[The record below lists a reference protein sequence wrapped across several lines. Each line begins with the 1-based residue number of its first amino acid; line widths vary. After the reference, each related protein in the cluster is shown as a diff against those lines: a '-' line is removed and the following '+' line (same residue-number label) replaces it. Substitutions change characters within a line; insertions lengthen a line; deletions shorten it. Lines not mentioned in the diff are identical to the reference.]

1 MFARLKLPLIR
12 IVVFISFSVLFLYI
26 LSCDN
31 GSSHSAENETF
42 SISYNANGAES
53 GGVPAKQKGDIQS
66 AQSIQANV
74 GNLAKNGYVF
84 DGWNTIADGS
94 GTNYSPGTVYMGS
107 KNLTLYAKWV
117 ALFNYQVINP
127 GSPASS
133 LNGIQRIPAT
143 SYASITGLTERGS
156 QLSDINIPE
165 QIDGYMIASIGDNAF
180 KNCSAVSNIT
190 IPVTVTS
197 IGDSAFAG
205 CSAIT
210 DITIPASV
218 TSIGNEAFSN
228 CASLTNLVML
238 STTPPTMGDDVLADT
253 AATISVPVAGVTA
266 YNEADGWNTYSSNI
280 AGYSTE
286 VLTVTFDP
294 QGGTF
299 AATEATVKV
308 VPPAVTVGQLPSDPV
323 FKGYKFGGWNTQA
336 DGQGIEFTASTAV
349 PNNMTV
355 YAKWISHRYTVTFD
369 DQEATTP
376 VGEISVIVESPDTTL
391 KILPS
396 EPAKTG
402 SYFSGW
408 FTQKNGEGSSFNE
421 KTEVIG
427 DITVYAYW
435 TAAPV
440 YTIIFDSQ
448 GAETDASPG
457 RISVE
462 NPATTVVSLPIPPIK
477 TGHDFGGWFT
487 ETNGGGT
494 EFLTDTAVT
503 ENLTVYAKWTPSTYA
518 ITYKDHGDTAFTG
531 IHGNNYPKTHIYG
544 TDTTLVNPT
553 KDNHEFLGWYTTS
566 DCSGDAVTSLGAT
579 VVTQNITLYAM
590 WAERSDFFTYT
601 INNSKVTITGLT
613 DKGKELSVL
622 EIPQM
627 ISGCP
632 VAEIGE
638 KAFLNCTNFTGTLTI
653 PNGITRI
660 GNRAFE
666 GCTGFTGALSIPAS
680 VESIGNGAFF
690 DCEGFTSLTL
700 HEGLKEIGSCF
711 NLTYNS
717 SRSIFD
723 EYGNYKS
730 ETFTKGVFSRCTGLT
745 GVLSIPSSVTTI
757 GDSAFRC
764 CSFTGNLIIP
774 SGVKN
779 IGNCAFERCGGF
791 TGNLSIPSSVTRIGY
806 EAFRYCNGLTGSLT
820 IGSGITSIE
829 EEVFKC
835 CGFTGTLTIPN
846 SVTRIGNRAFLE
858 CSGFTGTLVIP
869 SSVQTIELEAFAAC
883 EGFSGTLTIPS
894 SVKTIKYGA
903 FSGLEITGLIILNG
917 VTSIGD
923 WAFDGCSEL
932 TGTLSI
938 PASVKTIGKHA
949 FYNCTSLT
957 GLIISDGVATI
968 GAGAFGA
975 KEYDGSNI
983 TGILSIPNSV
993 KTIGEEAFEHC
1004 KFTEVTIPASVTS
1017 IGPNAFIGCN
1027 YIDSMTVDNNNTAY
1041 CVSDGLLY
1049 DKTKTTIFFC
1059 LPNNDTELT
1068 IPSSV
1073 VNIGQ
1078 LAFSGIKNPIVIT
1091 MQGKIPPSGIY
1102 YDRDDGRYYTCAV
1115 SFPQVGYS
1123 SYLLTKLRVP
1133 VDSITTYK
1141 HSTSWS
1147 LYSDKIVGDGYAYTV
1162 TFDSQGADTDAS
1174 PSTVDVDSP
1183 ATTVV
1188 KLPTAPIKEGYIF
1201 DGWNTKKDGTG
1212 AAFTEDTVV
1221 TGNIHVYAI
1230 WKDGRFIYE
1239 INNSKVTITDITPYG
1254 RQQAKLAIP
1263 ETIEGYPV
1271 IGIGNVAFFRCL
1283 SLVEVS
1289 IPESIITIGDN
1300 AFSNCTSLTSIT
1312 IPKNVISIGDK
1323 AFEKCVNL
1331 ATINY
1336 NATNCTLQGNNIFS
1350 NCNKIT
1356 TLNIGNKVETIPCF
1370 AGCTGLTSITIPDNV
1385 TKIEERAFSGCAGL
1399 VSVTLGTGLTSI
1411 RTGIFSNCIGLTSI
1425 TIPNNVTSIESSAF
1439 SGCTGLINVTLSNE
1453 LTSIGTSAFSGC
1465 TSLTSITI
1473 PNKVTNI
1480 GDMAFSGCTKLDSVT
1495 VQCNTPPSASYIIF
1509 SSCSKLRIIIVPQSA
1524 VSTYKT
1530 TWGWSDYYDKIV
1542 YNDYIYNVNFDS
1554 QGADTDA
1561 WPTAL
1566 EVSSPRN
1573 TISTLPNPPIKEGY
1587 IFDGW
1592 NTRPDGLGTAFY
1604 SDTAVTDNIT
1614 VYAIWKKAELFNYKV
1629 KNSVVTIKGLTTY
1642 GQKQTEIIIPET
1654 IEGYPVTAIQTIP
1667 DGSSV
1672 FSEAENLAHVT
1683 IPDSV
1688 TTIGSY
1694 AFSGCSNLAS
1704 ITIPENVTSIGN
1716 WAFERCTSLSIVTV
1730 KCNTPPR
1737 PGYILFSSCPEL
1749 KTIIVPESSVD
1760 AYKSADGWSN
1770 YADIIEGYAEQ

>member
-12 IVVFISFSVLFLYI
+12 IVFFISFSVLFLYI
-26 LSCDN
+26 FSCDN
-31 GSSHSAENETF
+31 GGSKDAITEVFTIN
-42 SISYNANGAES
+42 YNSNGAEY
-53 GGVPAKQKGDIQS
+53 GNVPSSQKGDTKS
-66 AQSIQANV
+66 AQAIQANV

-94 GTNYSPGTVYMGS
+94 GTNYSPGTAYKGN
-107 KNLTLYAKWV
+107 KDLILYAKWA
-117 ALFNYQVINP
+117 ALFNYQVINL
-127 GSPASS
+127 GSPAPS
-133 LNGIQRIPAT
+133 LDGIQRVPAV

-156 QLSDINIPE
+156 QFSDINIPE

-180 KNCSAVSNIT
+180 KNCSTVSNIT

-228 CASLTNLVML
+228 CASLTSLVML
-238 STTPPTMGDDVLADT
+238 STTPPAMGDDVLADT
-253 AATISVPVAGVTA
+253 AATVSVPAAGVTA
-266 YNEADGWNTYSSNI
+266 YKEADGWNAYSTSI
-280 AGYSTE
+280 SGYSTE
-286 VLTVTFDP
+286 IFTVTFDS
-294 QGGTF
+294 QGGTI
-299 AATEATVKV
+299 AATTASIKV
-308 VPPAVTVGQLPSDPV
+308 VPPAVTVGQLPPDPV
-323 FKGYKFGGWNTQA
+323 FQGYKFGGWNTQA
-336 DGQGIEFTASTAV
+336 DGHGIEFTSSTIV
-349 PNNMTV
+349 SNNMTV

-369 DQEATTP
+369 DQGATTP
-376 VGEISVIVESPDTTL
+376 VGEESMIVESPDTTL

-494 EFLTDTAVT
+494 EFLADTAVT

-531 IHGNNYPKTHIYG
+531 IHGSNYPTTHTYG
-544 TDTTLVNPT
+544 TDTALVNPT
-553 KDNHEFLGWYTTS
+553 KDGHEFLGWYTTS

-829 EEVFKC
+829 EEVFNC

-917 VTSIGD
+917 VTSIGG

-932 TGTLSI
+932 TGTLTI

-957 GLIISDGVATI
+957 GLIISDGVTTI

-975 KEYDGSNI
+975 KEYSNI
-983 TGILSIPNSV
+983 TGTLSIPNSV

-1004 KFTEVTIPASVTS
+1004 KFTEVIIPASVTS
-1017 IGPNAFIGCN
+1017 IGPDAFIGCN
-1027 YIDSMTVDNNNTAY
+1027 NIDIMTVDNNNTAY
-1041 CVSDGLLY
+1041 CVSEGLLY
-1049 DKTKTTIFFC
+1049 DKAKTTILFC

-1073 VNIGQ
+1073 VNIAW
-1078 LAFSGIKNPIVIT
+1078 LAFSGIKNPVVIT
-1091 MQGKIPPSGIY
+1091 MQGKTPPVGIS
-1102 YDRDDGRYYTCAV
+1102 YDSDDGRYNTCTI
-1115 SFPQVGYS
+1115 SFPQTGYN
-1123 SYLLTKLRVP
+1123 SYLLTKLIVP
-1133 VDSITTYK
+1133 AVSLETYK
-1141 HSTSWS
+1141 YSTSWS
-1147 LYSDKIVGDGYAYTV
+1147 AYADKIESESYTYTV
-1162 TFDSQGADTDAS
+1162 NFDSMGADTSAK
-1174 PSTVDVDSP
+1174 PSSIDVTSP
-1183 ATTVV
+1183 AFTVF
-1188 KLPTAPIKEGYIF
+1188 KLPTDPVKEGYIF
-1201 DGWNTKKDGTG
+1201 VGWNTKADGNG
-1212 AAFTEDTVV
+1212 EAFY
-1221 TGNIHVYAI
+1221 GNTIVEGDITLYAKWVI
-1230 WKDGRFIYE
+1230 VGSGGE
-1239 INNSKVTITDITPYG
+1239 EVTITYDANGATGGSVP
-1254 RQQAKLAIP
+1254 AKQKTFAGH
-1263 ETIEGYPV
+1263 TI
-1271 IGIGNVAFFRCL
+1271 
-1283 SLVEVS
+1283 
-1289 IPESIITIGDN
+1289 
-1300 AFSNCTSLTSIT
+1300 
-1312 IPKNVISIGDK
+1312 
-1323 AFEKCVNL
+1323 
-1331 ATINY
+1331 
-1336 NATNCTLQGNNIFS
+1336 TLQANSG
-1350 NCNKIT
+1350 
-1356 TLNIGNKVETIPCF
+1356 
-1370 AGCTGLTSITIPDNV
+1370 GLTRP
-1385 TKIEERAFSGCAGL
+1385 
-1399 VSVTLGTGLTSI
+1399 
-1411 RTGIFSNCIGLTSI
+1411 
-1425 TIPNNVTSIESSAF
+1425 
-1439 SGCTGLINVTLSNE
+1439 
-1453 LTSIGTSAFSGC
+1453 
-1465 TSLTSITI
+1465 
-1473 PNKVTNI
+1473 
-1480 GDMAFSGCTKLDSVT
+1480 
-1495 VQCNTPPSASYIIF
+1495 
-1509 SSCSKLRIIIVPQSA
+1509 
-1524 VSTYKT
+1524 
-1530 TWGWSDYYDKIV
+1530 
-1542 YNDYIYNVNFDS
+1542 
-1554 QGADTDA
+1554 
-1561 WPTAL
+1561 
-1566 EVSSPRN
+1566 
-1573 TISTLPNPPIKEGY
+1573 GY
-1587 IFDGW
+1587 MFDGW
-1592 NTRPDGLGTAFY
+1592 NYYYGTQCKERAAVGERICADSDMIFY
-1604 SDTAVTDNIT
+1604 ARWVELPTMISIPGQDFKISKTEITIELYMLVSGVYYASDSFSDSFFNHVYEEGYGSIFDHDLYPVESINWYEAVQFCNKLSI
-1614 VYAIWKKAELFNYKV
+1614 LC
-1629 KNSVVTIKGLTTY
+1629 GLTPVY
-1642 GQKQTEIIIPET
+1642 T
-1654 IEGYPVTAIQTIP
+1654 ING
-1667 DGSSV
+1667 
-1672 FSEAENLAHVT
+1672 
-1683 IPDSV
+1683 
-1688 TTIGSY
+1688 
-1694 AFSGCSNLAS
+1694 
-1704 ITIPENVTSIGN
+1704 
-1716 WAFERCTSLSIVTV
+1716 SIVTQDL
-1730 KCNTPPR
+1730 TAS
-1737 PGYILFSSCPEL
+1737 GYRLPTEGEWKYAAAGGEDYVYSGSDDVDEVAWYHDNCGYSLSNGATCTHPVAQKKANGYGLYDMSGNVGEWCWYLDPSYSTTYRSICGGNWDSYDWGCKIDSSTSSNDGNL
-1749 KTIIVPESSVD
+1749 RSSLVGFRIVC
-1760 AYKSADGWSN
+1760 KK
-1770 YADIIEGYAEQ
+1770 